1 MVTIELEYVERHPT
15 SQRLHRQASAV
26 LPSGVTHDGR
36 YLRPFPIYA
45 ERAQGAHKWDVDGLE
60 YIDYVMG
67 HGALLLGHNHPVV
80 AEALMA
86 QVARGTHYGASHE
99 LEVRWAELVTSIVPS
114 AEMVRF
120 TSSGTEATLMALRL
134 ARAHTGKPAV
144 LKCEQHFHGWHDYV
158 ISSWKYGAATPP
170 GVPEATLASVEVVPP
185 EMHIVRETVAAR
197 PQIGAVIVEASG
209 ASMGTIPLPAGF
221 LRELRA
227 FTQERGL
234 VLIFDEVVTGFRW
247 APGGVQELEGVTPD
261 LTALAKI
268 LAGGLPGGAVAGRR
282 DIMERLE
289 FRERPPGE
297 EKIGHPGTFNAN
309 PLSAAAGVA
318 CLSEVRGGD
327 HQARASGTARQLR
340 EAMNA
345 ALRDAGVGGVVYG
358 QASVFRILVDGQDL
372 PEPRDYDGRD
382 LSPDRIRRGMPG
394 RIHNLVNL
402 SMLNHGVQI
411 FGNGGI
417 VSSVHTLADIDR
429 TIEAWRATLRALRT
443 EGAV

>member
-1 MVTIELEYVERHPT
+1 MTIELDYVERHPS
-15 SQRLHRQASAV
+15 SQRLHRRASSV

-36 YLRPFPIYA
+36 YMRPFPVYV
-45 ERAQGAHKWDVDGLE
+45 ERAQGSRKWDVDGLE
-60 YIDYVMG
+60 YVDYVMG

-80 AEALMA
+80 AEA
-86 QVARGTHYGASHE
+86 VAGQATRGTHYGASHE
-99 LEVRWAELVTSIVPS
+99 LEVRWAELVTEIVPS

-144 LKCEQHFHGWHDYV
+144 LKFEQHFHGWHDYV
-158 ISSWKYGAATPP
+158 ISSWKYGAAAPP
-170 GVPEATLASVEVVPP
+170 GVPDATLESVEVVPP
-185 EMHIVRETVAAR
+185 EMHVVREAIASR
-197 PQIGAVIVEASG
+197 PDIGAVIVEASG
-209 ASMGTIPLPAGF
+209 ASMGTIPLPRDF

-247 APGGVQELEGVTPD
+247 AAGGVQELEGVTPD

-268 LAGGLPGGAVAGRR
+268 LAGGLPGGAVAGQRE
-282 DIMERLE
+282 IMERLE

-318 CLSEVRGGD
+318 CLSEVRDGR
-327 HQARASGTARQLR
+327 HQLLANATASQLRAS
-340 EAMNA
+340 MNA
-345 ALRDAGVGGVVYG
+345 ALRDAGVPGVVYG
-358 QASVFRILVDGQDL
+358 QASVFRILLNGDHV
-372 PEPRDYDGRD
+372 PEARDYDGRD
-382 LSPDRIRRGMPG
+382 IPLERIRAGMPG
-394 RIHNLVNL
+394 RVQNLMNL
-402 SMLNHGVQI
+402 SMLNHGVQV

-417 VSSVHTLADIDR
+417 VSSVHTAADVDR
-429 TIEAWRATLRALRT
+429 TIEAWTATLRALRA
-443 EGAV
+443 EGVV